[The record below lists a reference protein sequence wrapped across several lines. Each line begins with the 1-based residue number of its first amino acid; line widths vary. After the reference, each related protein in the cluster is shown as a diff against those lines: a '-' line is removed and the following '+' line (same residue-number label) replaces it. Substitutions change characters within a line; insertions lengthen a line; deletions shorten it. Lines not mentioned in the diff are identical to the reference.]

1 MGKDRRRSRK
11 ASSDGYSRRDALLL
25 IGGGALLVG
34 PVGSNA
40 DTNTSADRTVSVAV
54 SDDKNAF
61 VALDG
66 VDPPSTPTEPQ
77 QVTVTN
83 QTGTVL
89 TNIDVDAGGTDFE
102 FADGSQNITITNLNP
117 GSSETFSISIA
128 SAADVVTDTI
138 SLLFVGGSISVSADR
153 TLTISASDPN
163 VTVTPDPAGAG
174 QSSEHTWLLG
184 DYTSGGDQIDTVVLD
199 YSGTGASFDGLDN
212 NDVTVTLTR
221 QLSSGPDRS
230 SININQDSY
239 SGETATIDLSG
250 TQDTSV
256 VDDPNGNP
264 NIEVVV
270 NGVDNPPSKATY
282 TPEIK
287 LNLDTGATDTFPAQL
302 EILDGPFFDV
312 DITGAPSEVF
322 EGDTFDIDYEVTN
335 IGTQT
340 DTQDIELEVNGTV
353 ERTNSNVQLGS
364 SGSLQDT
371 FTLDESNLSQSPPY
385 VITVQTGDD
394 SASRTVEVL
403 VPNEFSLTADPDA
416 ANSPSTHT
424 WEADPTDFEGEV
436 DTITVD
442 YPSGFSFN
450 GLNEADITVTMER
463 QLSSGPDTS
472 EIDVNSDTYSGS
484 VATFDLSGNFNTDLI
499 GLLRVE
505 INGIENAGTGQYQ
518 PTITLDGAN
527 DNVQD
532 TADLSIQ

>member
-1 MGKDRRRSRK
+1 M
-11 ASSDGYSRRDALLL
+11 
-25 IGGGALLVG
+25 GGGALLIG

-40 DTNTSADRTVSVAV
+40 EPSVSANRETSVAV
-54 SDDKNAF
+54 SDDDNAF
-61 VALDG
+61 VALG
-66 VDPPSTPTEPQ
+66 GIDPPTIPTEPH
-77 QVTVTN
+77 QVTITN

-89 TNIDVDAGGTDFE
+89 TNIDIDAGGTDFE
-102 FADGSQNITITNLNP
+102 FADGSQNIIITNLNP

-128 SAADVVTDTI
+128 SGADVVTDAI
-138 SLLFVGGSISVSADR
+138 SLLFVGESISVSADR

-199 YSGTGASFDGLDN
+199 YSGTGASFDGLDETN
-212 NDVTVTLTR
+212 VTVTLTR

-270 NGVDNPPSKATY
+270 NGVDNPPTNGTY
-282 TPEIK
+282 TPEVQ

-312 DITGAPSEVF
+312 DIIGAPSGVF
-322 EGDTFDIDYEVTN
+322 EGDTFDIEYEVTN
-335 IGTQT
+335 IGTQS

-371 FTLDESNLSQSPPY
+371 FTLNESNLSQSPPY
-385 VITVQTGDD
+385 IVTVQTGDD

-403 VPNEFSLTADPDA
+403 VPNEFSLIADPDT

-424 WEADPTDFEGEV
+424 WEADPTDFNGEV

-450 GLNEADITVTMER
+450 GLNENDITVTMER

-472 EIDVNSDTYSGS
+472 EISVNSDAYSGS
-484 VATFDLSGNFNTDLI
+484 EATFDLSGFFNTDLI
-499 GLLRVE
+499 GLIRVE
-505 INGIENAGTGQYQ
+505 IDGIENAGAGQYQ

-532 TADLSIQ
+532 TAELNIQ